1 MIVRKIVLLCFSIQK
16 QIFEFHNV
24 VVESGEHVHRIFV
37 FFFQT
42 VWKGERTYKVI
53 NKEMRILGFTVVWSS
68 KGSVLPGCR

>member
-37 FFFQT
+37 FFFKRSGKA
-42 VWKGERTYKVI
+42 KGLIR
-53 NKEMRILGFTVVWSS
+53 S
-68 KGSVLPGCR
+68 